1 MAGPSFLTEK
11 TGGFPNWS
19 LGAGAVLVL
28 VAYKTWQGNKAA
40 AAAAAAPAA
49 GGTTPGA
56 TTAATASNYVQPG
69 AGAIPYNTGAPT
81 VFVVPGATTAAPPV
95 IGRQPDN
102 TAVPGGIAWQETPVN
117 TPTQMGGGYY
127 TTTGNKA
134 VDQYVNTI
142 PAKVYGIQPTDA
154 RLMALQAVRIQM
166 MNPTVDFSH
175 PLPAGTKLKIPVVSR

>member
-19 LGAGAVLVL
+19 LGAGAVLVV
-28 VAYKTWQGNKAA
+28 VAYKTWQSNKAA
-40 AAAAAAPAA
+40 AAPAAAAAAP
-49 GGTTPGA
+49 GGTTPG
-56 TTAATASNYVQPG
+56 TASNYVTPG
-69 AGAIPYNTGAPT
+69 SSATNTGAPT

-95 IGRQPDN
+95 IGRQPEN
-102 TAVPGGIAWQETPVN
+102 AETPGGIAWQETPVN
-117 TPTQMGGGYY
+117 SATQMGGGYY
-127 TTTGNKA
+127 TTTGNKS

-142 PAKVYGIQPTDA
+142 PAKVYGINPSDA

-166 MNPTVDFSH
+166 MNPTVDFSK